1 MTNSFESAKGYVS
14 GAEIESTRFDQTS
27 IILHWL
33 TVLLIV
39 IQFLTTWWRESV
51 DHNTSFAVALLTA
64 HRSSGALI
72 WIISLVRLIW
82 RHNFAY
88 LPPFPESMSKLQQTL
103 AKANEY
109 SLYALLLIQP
119 ITGMGR
125 SLFRGAPFELFIWQV
140 PALFAPDDAMRH
152 LFAEAHEYGANA
164 LLALIGLHAGAAIF
178 HRLFLR
184 DGVLQRM
191 LPWTSQPIRVS
202 EPRPQLAVG
211 DAE

>member
-51 DHNTSFAVALLTA
+51 DHNTRFAVALLTA

-191 LPWTSQPIRVS
+191 LPSTSQPIRVS
-202 EPRPQLAVG
+202 EPHPQLAVG

>member
-1 MTNSFESAKGYVS
+1 
-14 GAEIESTRFDQTS
+14 
-27 IILHWL
+27 
-33 TVLLIV
+33 
-39 IQFLTTWWRESV
+39 
-51 DHNTSFAVALLTA
+51 
-64 HRSSGALI
+64 
-72 WIISLVRLIW
+72 
-82 RHNFAY
+82 
-88 LPPFPESMSKLQQTL
+88 
-103 AKANEY
+103 
-109 SLYALLLIQP
+109 
-119 ITGMGR
+119 
-125 SLFRGAPFELFIWQV
+125 LFIWQV